1 MKTRL
6 LVKLVYIDSRVPP
19 TSQRGKWASL
29 LSLGCRHEMATHGC
43 RAGFFGLFVLT
54 GIRNAFVKREA
65 AYLSLSLPG
74 TKADLSPSDQGNS
87 GTVWK
92 DS

>member
-1 MKTRL
+1 MH
-6 LVKLVYIDSRVPP
+6 S
-19 TSQRGKWASL
+19 
-29 LSLGCRHEMATHGC
+29 CRT
-43 RAGFFGLFVLT
+43 GFFRLFVLT

-65 AYLSLSLPG
+65 AYLSLPLPG

-87 GTVWK
+87 GAVWK

>member
-1 MKTRL
+1 MGDGHAR
-6 LVKLVYIDSRVPP
+6 
-19 TSQRGKWASL
+19 
-29 LSLGCRHEMATHGC
+29 C

-74 TKADLSPSDQGNS
+74 TKADLSL
-87 GTVWK
+87 
-92 DS
+92 

>member
-1 MKTRL
+1 MH
-6 LVKLVYIDSRVPP
+6 S
-19 TSQRGKWASL
+19 
-29 LSLGCRHEMATHGC
+29 CRT
-43 RAGFFGLFVLT
+43 GFFRLFVPT

-65 AYLSLSLPG
+65 AYLSLPLPG

-87 GTVWK
+87 GAVWK

>member
-1 MKTRL
+1 
-6 LVKLVYIDSRVPP
+6 
-19 TSQRGKWASL
+19 
-29 LSLGCRHEMATHGC
+29 MARRSC
-43 RAGFFGLFVLT
+43 RAGFFGLFVLA
-54 GIRNAFVKREA
+54 GIRNAVVKREA

-87 GTVWK
+87 GIMWK

>member
-1 MKTRL
+1 MFHPL
-6 LVKLVYIDSRVPP
+6 A
-19 TSQRGKWASL
+19 RGAGGHLCSAWDVGMGDGHA
-29 LSLGCRHEMATHGC
+29 RR

-74 TKADLSPSDQGNS
+74 TKADLSL
-87 GTVWK
+87 
-92 DS
+92 